1 MALHGQAGGVM
12 ITVVCV
18 YHKQDML
25 DRILLESLRSQTA
38 KSQVIL
44 VDNRAGKW
52 TSAASALN
60 TAARMAY
67 GKYIMFVHQ
76 DVEFGCPEYL
86 EETERVLNGIPNLG
100 IAGAIGMSPVG
111 KTYFDRIRG
120 HVQNAGQDWGKAID
134 RPEPVQTLD
143 ELMLVV
149 PRAGFQGFD
158 EETFDHWH
166 CYGCDYALTMLE
178 QGKGVYALPGYV
190 YHRSLAVNVDKL
202 RVYHK
207 RLFYKHRKH
216 FPRIHATTN
225 GLTWWNVVTIPEL
238 EVALR
243 VNRWLFP
250 TWIERVKAEVAGCR
264 TLLDVGCGYNSPVQ
278 YMDVPEKTGVEVFEP
293 YLVESQKKGIHQQYY
308 QADVMRVGF
317 QAREFDVVF
326 CFAKGV
332 MVAGLD
338 TRIEDVCAGEG
349 DVLETYAHCYS
360 GPAFRLSVLGC
371 EDVVGTP
378 EHPVLTTRFQ
388 RVHTGMGEHTYVHS
402 APQWVPMSSVTSQ
415 DWVIVDR
422 DKSAEDFWL
431 AYRVGRGV
439 RRAVGRR
446 HGMRRFKINRTIAK
460 LLGLWFAEGHT
471 HVTKRGG
478 RSVFSLGTHEHELIE
493 SLRGWI
499 ETDLGLH
506 PQVAVVGPV
515 TRVMVDNRDLAVFL
529 KQQFGCNAKTKRL
542 PQFVKRLPIP
552 LVRAFVKGWWL
563 GDGDVNKGTM
573 RIITASP
580 AAASGLCSLLYK
592 IGLVPSLYART
603 GTATFGRGKAGLY
616 HSISVAFSKRA
627 WDGAGV
633 RDEAGRRPYLRGRVD
648 TEHIYLPVKEVT
660 QVMLV
665 DEMVHNLRTVTGVYG
680 VPFVVH
686 NCSEVLEHL
695 PFTDGM
701 ELLANVEKWAAKK
714 VIITVPNGWVSQDEY
729 DGNPYQRHRSWWYAS
744 DFRRRGYRVS
754 GMSGLKWIRGEQG
767 RCILRPE
774 LVGMRVASVSGR
786 LTRYLPELDFQLLA
800 IKDVDGG

>member
-1 MALHGQAGGVM
+1 M

-25 DRILLESLRSQTA
+25 DRILLESLRTQTA

-44 VDNRAGKW
+44 VDNRSGKW

-86 EETERVLNGIPNLG
+86 EETERVLDGIPDLG

-134 RPEPVQTLD
+134 SPEPVQTLD

-250 TWIERVKAEVAGCR
+250 NWIERAKTEVAGCR

-278 YMDVPEKTGVEVFEP
+278 YMDVPEKTGVEIFEP
-293 YLVESQKKGIHQQYY
+293 YLVESQKKGIHQRYHH
-308 QADVMRVGF
+308 ADIMAVDFPPRS
-317 QAREFDVVF
+317 FDIVF
-326 CFAKGV
+326 
-332 MVAGLD
+332 
-338 TRIEDVCAGEG
+338 
-349 DVLETYAHCYS
+349 
-360 GPAFRLSVLGC
+360 
-371 EDVVGTP
+371 
-378 EHPVLTTRFQ
+378 
-388 RVHTGMGEHTYVHS
+388 
-402 APQWVPMSSVTSQ
+402 
-415 DWVIVDR
+415 
-422 DKSAEDFWL
+422 
-431 AYRVGRGV
+431 
-439 RRAVGRR
+439 
-446 HGMRRFKINRTIAK
+446 
-460 LLGLWFAEGHT
+460 
-471 HVTKRGG
+471 
-478 RSVFSLGTHEHELIE
+478 
-493 SLRGWI
+493 
-499 ETDLGLH
+499 
-506 PQVAVVGPV
+506 
-515 TRVMVDNRDLAVFL
+515 
-529 KQQFGCNAKTKRL
+529 
-542 PQFVKRLPIP
+542 
-552 LVRAFVKGWWL
+552 
-563 GDGDVNKGTM
+563 
-573 RIITASP
+573 
-580 AAASGLCSLLYK
+580 
-592 IGLVPSLYART
+592 
-603 GTATFGRGKAGLY
+603 
-616 HSISVAFSKRA
+616 
-627 WDGAGV
+627 
-633 RDEAGRRPYLRGRVD
+633 
-648 TEHIYLPVKEVT
+648 
-660 QVMLV
+660 
-665 DEMVHNLRTVTGVYG
+665 
-680 VPFVVH
+680 
-686 NCSEVLEHL
+686 CSEVLEHL
-695 PFTDGM
+695 WRPDGLALMCRM
-701 ELLANVEKWAAKK
+701 EEWAVRK
-714 VIITVPNGWVSQDEY
+714 VIITVPNGWVVQDAY
-729 DGNPYQRHRSWWYAS
+729 DGNPFQAHKTGWRAM
-744 DFRRRGYRVS
+744 DFKRRGYRVS